1 MEVKRLKKATL
12 GRGLDALIPVDEEA
26 KGYILADIDQ
36 IKPNAYQPRKEF
48 DEDGIDELASSI
60 KEKGI
65 IQPLVGR
72 KIGDRY
78 EIIAGE
84 RRWRAA
90 QKAGL
95 RRIPI
100 ILKDAS
106 DNEVLELALIENL
119 QREDLNPIEEAIAY
133 EQLIGDFGLTHD
145 EISKRIGKD
154 RSTITNQ
161 IRLLKLPERVKQA
174 IMNREISAGHARAI
188 LSIESQSKAL
198 EILDLI
204 KRNKLSV
211 RQTEKLV
218 QGSIKEREADKK
230 QKYVDPFLSNVTER
244 LKRALG
250 TQIKITDRNGRGKI
264 EIEYYSL
271 DDLERIVESL
281 MTRG

>member
-1 MEVKRLKKATL
+1 MEVKRLKKVTL
-12 GRGLDALIPVDEEA
+12 GRGLDALIPIDEEV

-36 IKPNAYQPRKEF
+36 IKPNSYQPRKEF

-72 KIGDRY
+72 KIGDSY

-95 RRIPI
+95 KRIPI

-106 DNEVLELALIENL
+106 ESEVLELALIENL

-174 IMNREISAGHARAI
+174 IKNREINSR
-188 LSIESQSKAL
+188 
-198 EILDLI
+198 
-204 KRNKLSV
+204 
-211 RQTEKLV
+211 
-218 QGSIKEREADKK
+218 
-230 QKYVDPFLSNVTER
+230 
-244 LKRALG
+244 
-250 TQIKITDRNGRGKI
+250 
-264 EIEYYSL
+264 
-271 DDLERIVESL
+271 
-281 MTRG
+281 

>member
-1 MEVKRLKKATL
+1 MEVKRLKKVTL
-12 GRGLDALIPVDEEA
+12 GRGLDALIPTDKEVN
-26 KGYILADIDQ
+26 GYILADIDQ

-72 KIGDRY
+72 KIGNRY

-95 RRIPI
+95 KKIPI
-100 ILKDAS
+100 ILKDVS
-106 DNEVLELALIENL
+106 DSEILELALIENL

-133 EQLIGDFGLTHD
+133 EQLIGDFGLTHE
-145 EISKRIGKD
+145 EISRKIGKD

-174 IMNREISAGHARAI
+174 IKDGEISAGHARAI

-218 QGSIKEREADKK
+218 QGLIKEKGSDKK
-230 QKYVDPFLSNVTER
+230 QNYIDPFLNNVTEE
-244 LKRALG
+244 LKKVLG
-250 TQIKITDRNGRGKI
+250 TQIKIIDRNGKGKI
-264 EIEYYSL
+264 EIEYYSI
-271 DDLERIVESL
+271 DDLERIIGAL
-281 MTRG
+281 MTSG

>member
-1 MEVKRLKKATL
+1 MKKATL
-12 GRGLDALIPVDEEA
+12 GRGLDALIPTDREVT
-26 KGYILADIDQ
+26 GYTMVDIDQ
-36 IKPNAYQPRKEF
+36 IKPNAYQPREEF
-48 DEDGIDELASSI
+48 DEDGIDELAASI
-60 KEKGI
+60 KAKGI
-65 IQPLVGR
+65 IQPLIGR
-72 KIGDRY
+72 KIGNGY

-90 QKAGL
+90 QKAGV

-106 DNEVLELALIENL
+106 DSEVLELALIENL

-133 EQLIGDFGLTHD
+133 QQLIGEFGLTHD

-161 IRLLKLPERVKQA
+161 IRLLKLPAQLKQA
-174 IMNREISAGHARAI
+174 IRNREITAGHARAI
-188 LSIESQSKAL
+188 LSIESQGKAL
-198 EILDLI
+198 EIFELI

-218 QGSIKEREADKK
+218 QALIKERETVKK
-230 QKYVDPFLSNVTER
+230 QKYVDPFLSNVTEQLR
-244 LKRALG
+244 RALG
-250 TQIKITDRNGRGKI
+250 TQVKIIDRNGKGKI

-271 DDLERIVESL
+271 DDLSRIIESL

>member
-1 MEVKRLKKATL
+1 MKKVTL
-12 GRGLDALIPVDEEA
+12 GRGLDALIPTDKEVN
-26 KGYILADIDQ
+26 GYILADIDQ

-72 KIGDRY
+72 KIGDSY

-95 RRIPI
+95 KKIPI

-106 DNEVLELALIENL
+106 DSEILELALIENL
-119 QREDLNPIEEAIAY
+119 QREDLNPIDEAIAY
-133 EQLIGDFGLTHD
+133 EQLIGDFGLTHE

-174 IMNREISAGHARAI
+174 IKEGEISAGHARAI

-204 KRNKLSV
+204 RRNKLSV

-218 QGSIKEREADKK
+218 QGLIKEPGADKK
-230 QKYVDPFLSNVTER
+230 QNYIDPFLNNITEE
-244 LKRALG
+244 LKKVLG
-250 TQIKITDRNGRGKI
+250 TQIRIIDRNGKGKI
-264 EIEYYSL
+264 EIEYYSI
-271 DDLERIVESL
+271 DDLERIIEAL
-281 MTRG
+281 MTRR

>member
-1 MEVKRLKKATL
+1 MKKATL
-12 GRGLDALIPVDEEA
+12 GRGLDALIPIDQEA

-65 IQPLVGR
+65 IQPLIGR
-72 KIGDRY
+72 RTGDGY

-95 RRIPI
+95 KRIPI
-100 ILKDAS
+100 VLKDAS
-106 DNEVLELALIENL
+106 ESEVLELALIENL
-119 QREDLNPIEEAIAY
+119 QREDLNPIEQAIAY

-161 IRLLKLPERVKQA
+161 IRLLKLPEQVKQA
-174 IMNREISAGHARAI
+174 IREREISAGHARAM
-188 LSIESQSKAL
+188 LSIESQTKAL

-218 QGSIKEREADKK
+218 QGLMKEREAEKK
-230 QKYVDPFLSNVTER
+230 QKYVDPFISDFTEK
-244 LKRALG
+244 LKSILG
-250 TQIKITDRNGRGKI
+250 TQIKVIDRNGKGKI

-271 DDLERIVESL
+271 DDLERIIESL
-281 MTRG
+281 TTRG